1 MPAFAHGLPFSTK
14 AVLPTPFLRLL
25 FLPGERSSGTVRL
38 LSGTSEVSS
47 AQHPRTSLSP
57 QRLMSLMCF
66 TREDQRTSLDTSGLV
81 SFGASEEEIAVDD
94 SMSLTA
100 SDTDEWVCSG
110 EEPEAPPPSQST
122 RPSRADPRS
131 HARCGGTR
139 SRVVSPRRACPQPPR
154 RVVPEGTSSA
164 FLQSASS
171 SIYACGPRRA
181 HENMAGSIFSVFEP
195 LYCSGSHHRW
205 RRWWKGVLQGPPS
218 GGGGGCTPSS
228 ADEPR
233 AKDCSASFQA
243 LQDGVSTCQQGL
255 CSGWPGRLSP
265 AYDVCAASVSG
276 QTSPWH
282 GRVWPGSWRLHRV
295 AYGDRSG
302 PACYQ
307 GNDAGSGQGHG

>member
-1 MPAFAHGLPFSTK
+1 MSGRCPRRGCTHRALCPHCEDINLARLRSRIAFFHEGSPPHSIP
-14 AVLPTPFLRLL
+14 PTPLSPRRKKQRNSEA
-25 FLPGERSSGTVRL
+25 P

-47 AQHPRTSLSP
+47 AQHPHTSLSP

-164 FLQSASS
+164 FLPSASS
-171 SIYACGPRRA
+171 SIYACGPQRA

-195 LYCSGSHHRW
+195 LYCSGSHHR
-205 RRWWKGVLQGPPS
+205 
-218 GGGGGCTPSS
+218 
-228 ADEPR
+228 
-233 AKDCSASFQA
+233 
-243 LQDGVSTCQQGL
+243 
-255 CSGWPGRLSP
+255 
-265 AYDVCAASVSG
+265 
-276 QTSPWH
+276 
-282 GRVWPGSWRLHRV
+282 
-295 AYGDRSG
+295 
-302 PACYQ
+302 
-307 GNDAGSGQGHG
+307 